1 MDDYGNQ
8 LQSDAIAQR
17 FDKGVKRMEAIEAE
31 ARAVREELHQ
41 LTQLRDEIAELVEF
55 FRDMKGAFK
64 VLRWIGKLAA
74 PMTAIIGL
82 GVALATAWAAARG
95 GLPK

>member
-1 MDDYGNQ
+1 MACRLFKEQGRATGAQ
-8 LQSDAIAQR
+8 DAVADFR
-17 FDKGVKRMEAIEAE
+17 HLE
-31 ARAVREELHQ
+31 ARVDFDADAFEFADAF
-41 LTQLRDEIAELVEF
+41 QLRDEIAELVEF

>member
-8 LQSDAIAQR
+8 LQSDAIAHR

-31 ARAVREELHQ
+31 ARAVREELHR

>member
-1 MDDYGNQ
+1 MDDWGNQ
-8 LQSDAIAQR
+8 LQHEAINVR
-17 FDKGVKRMEAIEAE
+17 FEKGVKRMETIEAE
-31 ARAVREELHQ
+31 ARAVREELHR

>member
-31 ARAVREELHQ
+31 VHSAREELRQ
-41 LTQLRDEIAELVEF
+41 LGQLREDMTEMLDF
-55 FRDMKGAFK
+55 FKAMQGAFK
-64 VLRWIGKLAA
+64 VLNWVGALAKPLA
-74 PMTAIIGL
+74 GLVAL
-82 GVALATAWAAARG
+82 GVALAAAWAAARG
-95 GLPK
+95 GR

>member
-1 MDDYGNQ
+1 MDDWGNQ
-8 LQSDAIAQR
+8 LQHEAINVR
-17 FDKGVKRMEAIEAE
+17 FEKGIKRMQAIETELHA
-31 ARAVREELHQ
+31 AREELHR

-95 GLPK
+95 GR

>member
-1 MDDYGNQ
+1 MDDWGNQ

-31 ARAVREELHQ
+31 ARAVREELHR

-82 GVALATAWAAARG
+82 GVALATAWTAARG

>member
-1 MDDYGNQ
+1 MDDWGNQ
-8 LQSDAIAQR
+8 LQHEAIHVR
-17 FDKGVKRMEAIEAE
+17 FEKGIKRIQAIEAE
-31 ARAVREELHQ
+31 ARAVREELHR

>member
-1 MDDYGNQ
+1 MDDWGNQ
-8 LQSDAIAQR
+8 LQHEAINVR
-17 FDKGVKRMEAIEAE
+17 FEKGVKRMETIEAE
-31 ARAVREELHQ
+31 ARAVREELHR

-74 PMTAIIGL
+74 PMTASIGL
-82 GVALATAWAAARG
+82 GVALAAAWAAARG

>member
-17 FDKGVKRMEAIEAE
+17 FDKGVKRMEIIEAE
-31 ARAVREELHQ
+31 VRAVREELHR

-82 GVALATAWAAARG
+82 GVALATAWTAARG
-95 GLPK
+95 GR

>member
-17 FDKGVKRMEAIEAE
+17 FDKGVKRMEAIEAD
-31 ARAVREELHQ
+31 ARAVREELHR

>member
-1 MDDYGNQ
+1 MDDWGNQ
-8 LQSDAIAQR
+8 LQHEAIHAR
-17 FDKGVKRMEAIEAE
+17 FEKGIKRMQAIEAE
-31 ARAVREELHQ
+31 ARAVREELHR

-82 GVALATAWAAARG
+82 GVALAAAWAAARG

>member
-1 MDDYGNQ
+1 MDDWGNQ
-8 LQSDAIAQR
+8 LQHEAINVR
-17 FDKGVKRMEAIEAE
+17 FDKGVKRMETIEAE
-31 ARAVREELHQ
+31 ARAVREELHR

>member
-1 MDDYGNQ
+1 MDDWGNQ
-8 LQSDAIAQR
+8 LQHEAINVR
-17 FDKGVKRMEAIEAE
+17 FEKGVKRMETIEAE
-31 ARAVREELHQ
+31 ARAVREELHR

-82 GVALATAWAAARG
+82 GVALAAAWAAARG

>member
-1 MDDYGNQ
+1 MDDWGNQ
-8 LQSDAIAQR
+8 LQHEAINVR
-17 FDKGVKRMEAIEAE
+17 FEKGLKRMQAIEAE
-31 ARAVREELHQ
+31 ARAVREELHR

>member
-17 FDKGVKRMEAIEAE
+17 FDKGVKRMEAIETELHA
-31 ARAVREELHQ
+31 AREELHR
-41 LTQLRDEIAELVEF
+41 LGQLREDMAEMLDF
-55 FRDMKGAFK
+55 FKAMKGAFK
-64 VLRWIGKLAA
+64 VLNWVGALAKPLA
-74 PMTAIIGL
+74 GLVAL

-95 GLPK
+95 GR

>member
-1 MDDYGNQ
+1 MDDWGNQ
-8 LQSDAIAQR
+8 LQHEAINTR
-17 FDKGVKRMEAIEAE
+17 FEKGIKRMQAIEAE
-31 ARAVREELHQ
+31 ARAVREELHR

>member
-31 ARAVREELHQ
+31 ARAVREELHR

-82 GVALATAWAAARG
+82 GVALATAWTAARG

>member
-8 LQSDAIAQR
+8 LQSNAIAQR
-17 FDKGVKRMEAIEAE
+17 LDKGVKRMEAIEAE
-31 ARAVREELHQ
+31 ARAVREELHR

>member
-31 ARAVREELHQ
+31 ARAVREELHR

>member
-31 ARAVREELHQ
+31 ARAVREELHR

-95 GLPK
+95 GR